1 MKKIVIIPARIQSER
16 LPEKPLRLIL
26 NKPMINWTFEAGLQS
41 SADIVQVATDSKKIY
56 DLFSND
62 NAVMTSSSHLSGT
75 DRVNEAV
82 SKIGLRDH
90 DVIINIQGDEP
101 FISPEDI
108 NNLFILISKE
118 EISMATLYSDL
129 KSLDELEDPNK
140 VKILV
145 NDGIASNFFRE
156 TSLKNNI
163 FIHQG
168 IYAFK
173 YNTLKRF
180 VSWKPSDNEMRY
192 RLEQFRALDNGIKI
206 NAIKSVSKIHLGVDT
221 EDDRKKAN
229 EIAKNDSHK

>member
-26 NKPMINWTFEAGLQS
+26 NKPMINWTFEAGLKS

-56 DLFSND
+56 DLFSKENS
-62 NAVMTSSSHLSGT
+62 VMTSSSHHSGT

-82 SKIGLRDH
+82 SKIGLSDH
-90 DVIINIQGDEP
+90 DVIINVQGDEP
-101 FISPEDI
+101 FINPEDI
-108 NNLFILISKE
+108 NNLFDLASKE
-118 EISMATLYSDL
+118 EIKMATLYSEL
-129 KSLDELEDPNK
+129 KSLDELEDSNK

-145 NDGIASNFFRE
+145 NDGNALNFYRE
-156 TSLKNNI
+156 TSLVDNI

-173 YNTLKRF
+173 YKTLKSF
-180 VSWKPSDNEMRY
+180 VSWNQSDNEKKY
-192 RLEQFRALDNGIKI
+192 KLEQFRALDNGIKI

-221 EDDRKKAN
+221 EDDLKKAN
-229 EIAKNDSHK
+229 EIAKEDNYK